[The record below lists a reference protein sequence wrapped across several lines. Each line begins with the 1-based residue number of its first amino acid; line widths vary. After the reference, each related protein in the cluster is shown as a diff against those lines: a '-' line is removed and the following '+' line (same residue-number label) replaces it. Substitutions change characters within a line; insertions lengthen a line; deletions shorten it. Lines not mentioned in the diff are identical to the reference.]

1 MSVTLFEVLQMEE
14 IKINSAIVKHE
25 AGWSIEHQHNSVEIS
40 AVFEGKGIFYTRNL
54 SKDIQEGSVI
64 LIGNNVDHCYRATT
78 SIRFGVLMAEGL
90 PEETRKLCEQLV
102 TANQSKI
109 ISLSSY
115 ELNWYMS
122 LFKNWLI
129 TISQPFLKEK
139 NLLIKNWIEILLL
152 NLLQHVHVGEKVIS
166 VSQAADIIRNHLDQ
180 EIIMNNLAEQT
191 GLSESTFRRYFKE
204 EYGVSP
210 KQFHQQ
216 YRMAEAK
223 WLLRSSDKSI
233 QEIGEYVGFLSVHAF
248 SSWFKKC
255 EGINPS
261 EWRKL
266 QQTGLHDAT

>member
-1 MSVTLFEVLQMEE
+1 MED
-14 IKINSAIVKHE
+14 IKISSAIVKHD
-25 AGWSIEHQHNSVEIS
+25 AGWSIEHQHSSVEIS
-40 AVFEGKGIFYTRNL
+40 TVLEGKGIFCTGNL
-54 SKDIQEGSVI
+54 SKEIQKGSVI
-64 LIGNNVDHCYRATT
+64 LIENNVDHCYKAAT
-78 SIRFGVLMAEGL
+78 SIRFGVLMADGL
-90 PEETRKLCEQLV
+90 PEETRKLFEQLI
-102 TANQSKI
+102 TTNQSKI

-122 LFKNWLI
+122 LFKNWLS
-129 TISQPFLKEK
+129 TISLPFLKEK

-152 NLLQHVHVGEKVIS
+152 SLLQHAHVGEKVIS
-166 VSQAADIIRNHLDQ
+166 VTQAADVIRNHLDQ
-180 EIIMNNLAEQT
+180 EIIINHLAGQT

-210 KQFHQQ
+210 KQFQQQ

-223 WLLRSSDKSI
+223 WLLRSSEKSI
-233 QEIGEYVGFLSVHAF
+233 QEIGEHIGFSSVHPF

-266 QQTGLHDAT
+266 QQTGLLEST